1 MSACAA
7 RTVAPVEERSAP
19 LRQPESEY
27 REVRAGDTLYS
38 IAWESGRDYRDLA
51 AWNGLP
57 APYVV
62 KPGQKLRLY
71 PPHRSA
77 TQTAKRN
84 SASSSHIV
92 ASGETLQSIARST
105 GLRSD
110 DLIAW
115 NSLQPPYT
123 LRTGQRLRLTP
134 PPEQRVATV
143 KSQDPTP
150 KTTATTTAGR
160 DASAKTAITT
170 TAGRDA
176 TPKTTTTKTAP
187 PRVEPD
193 DHGAIAWVWP
203 TEGPIAVRFAPNSG
217 AKGIDITGTAG
228 QVIHAAAA
236 GRVVYQGSGLRGYG
250 QLIIIKHNADFL
262 SAYAHCAAIY
272 VQEGSVIRA
281 GQKIA
286 AMGSSGTDRVKLHF
300 EIRRRGTPV
309 DPLGFLPK
317 K

>member
-19 LRQPESEY
+19 VRQPETEY

-51 AWNGLP
+51 AWNNLP
-57 APYVV
+57 TPYVI

-71 PPHRSA
+71 PPRGGINHK
-77 TQTAKRN
+77 TKTN
-84 SASSSHIV
+84 GASYRIV
-92 ASGETLQSIARST
+92 ARGETVHGIAHST
-105 GLRSD
+105 GVRD
-110 DLIAW
+110 QDLIAW
-115 NSLQPPYT
+115 NSLKPPYALT
-123 LRTGQRLRLTP
+123 PGQRLRLTP
-134 PPEQRVATV
+134 PEQRVATL
-143 KSQDPTP
+143 KLRDSTT
-150 KTTATTTAGR
+150 KTTNTSTSATTTHRAE
-160 DASAKTAITT
+160 A
-170 TAGRDA
+170 
-176 TPKTTTTKTAP
+176 
-187 PRVEPD
+187 D
-193 DHGAIAWVWP
+193 DHDAIAWVWP
-203 TEGPIAVRFAPNSG
+203 TEGAVAVRFAPNNG
-217 AKGIDITGTAG
+217 AKGIDISGSAG
-228 QVIHAAAA
+228 QAIRAAAA
-236 GRVVYQGSGLRGYG
+236 GKVVYQGSGLRGYG

-272 VQEGSVIRA
+272 VQEGSVIKA

-286 AMGSSGTDRVKLHF
+286 AMGSSGTERTKLHF